1 MGRRQRRSR
10 PGARRTGAA
19 DLLANLCAVMALFP
33 AAGDAAFGEMVA
45 KMKADRAAGAATAKG
60 RRAGTLGRPR
70 RRGRN

>member
-1 MGRRQRRSR
+1 
-10 PGARRTGAA
+10 
-19 DLLANLCAVMALFP
+19 LLANLCAVMALFP